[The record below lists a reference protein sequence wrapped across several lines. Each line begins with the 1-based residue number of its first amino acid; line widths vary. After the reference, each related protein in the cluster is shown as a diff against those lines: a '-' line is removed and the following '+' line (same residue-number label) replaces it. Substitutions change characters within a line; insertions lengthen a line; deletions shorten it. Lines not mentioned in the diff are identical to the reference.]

1 MPFMH
6 VWVLLKMKSV
16 VAVGCLSGELG
27 VEMRVEKRQGQKEAS
42 SVIFAPTSNS
52 DLATISRVVF
62 EVRFDVLPEIS
73 LQREISSWQK
83 LQIWVILFNVGDS
96 ISMAVPY
103 SSTKPQQGSQ
113 TQTKQNAKRR
123 CYIKIHRNV
132 SSPWVF
138 SYCRLSMAIADMS
151 LGFERVEIRC

>member
-1 MPFMH
+1 
-6 VWVLLKMKSV
+6 MKSV

-83 LQIWVILFNVGDS
+83 LHFWVILFNVGDS

-113 TQTKQNAKRR
+113 T
-123 CYIKIHRNV
+123 
-132 SSPWVF
+132 
-138 SYCRLSMAIADMS
+138 
-151 LGFERVEIRC
+151 